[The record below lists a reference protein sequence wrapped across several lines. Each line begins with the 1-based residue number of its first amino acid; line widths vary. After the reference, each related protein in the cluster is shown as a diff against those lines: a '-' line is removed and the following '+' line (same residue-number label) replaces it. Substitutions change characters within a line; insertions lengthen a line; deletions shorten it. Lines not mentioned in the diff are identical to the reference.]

1 MDLKKFVKKKMEG
14 YLFFEGHFT
23 NVSVKIFRT
32 KSFPRRS
39 LPQVY
44 WE

>member
-23 NVSVKIFRT
+23 NVSAKLFSYKVIPAQIDA
-32 KSFPRRS
+32 SG
-39 LPQVY
+39 V
-44 WE
+44 